1 MTAYVMK
8 MKTGLHEKYWYP
20 EWDDRQRGA
29 AQRILTNVLER
40 LDEYWEQYMQKRNL
54 KVLINDLERA
64 IAEIKSEVYSDTS
77 AYRID
82 KGNGV
87 KSYAE
92 INDEDGEC
100 D

>member
-1 MTAYVMK
+1 
-8 MKTGLHEKYWYP
+8 
-20 EWDDRQRGA
+20 
-29 AQRILTNVLER
+29 
-40 LDEYWEQYMQKRNL
+40 MQKRNL

-64 IAEIKSEVYSDTS
+64 IAEIKSEVYSDTA

-82 KGNGV
+82 RGDGIKC
-87 KSYAE
+87 YTE